1 MKTDGKLISFKKG
14 GYIVPVAIAV
24 LVVASIGLLTA
35 SWWNGSKKEVATPKN
50 IPNQN
55 QTATN
60 PVANHPAVVVS
71 TANDDQTL
79 DSDGT
84 AIDNSLK
91 GLDGANVDI
100 TSSLNDTPASLQ

>member
-14 GYIVPVAIAV
+14 GYVVPIAIAV

-35 SWWNGSKKEVATPKN
+35 SWWNGSKKEVVVPKN
-50 IPNQN
+50 TQN

-60 PVANHPAVVVS
+60 PVANNPAIVS
-71 TANDDQTL
+71 TANDDKTL
-79 DSDGT
+79 DSDGVT
-84 AIDNSLK
+84 IENSLK

>member
-50 IPNQN
+50 IPT
-55 QTATN
+55 QTVTN
-60 PVANHPAVVVS
+60 PVANHPVVAAS

-84 AIDNSLK
+84 AIDKSLK